1 MLKIGLIVI
10 LSVLSCNAQAV
21 MSVKE
26 GWTVVSNLVGGT
38 TSYANSNS
46 VSRNGNKVTM
56 WDMLD
61 FSKAQE
67 SGGATIFSAK
77 KHQEYDCIE
86 SKIRIIGFAMFS
98 GNMGS
103 GKVVSST
110 SSFRAW
116 LPRQW
121 VSVEADSSDAA
132 LMNFACGNMQTNL

>member
-1 MLKIGLIVI
+1 MHKVAAIVM
-10 LSVLSCNAQAV
+10 LSVLSFNAQAV

-26 GWTVVSNLVGGT
+26 GWIVVSNLIGGA

-46 VSRNGNKVTM
+46 VIRSGNKVTM

-67 SGGATIFSAK
+67 SGGAKIFSAK

-103 GKVVSST
+103 GKVISST
-110 SSFRAW
+110 SSYRAW
-116 LPRQW
+116 LPREW
-121 VSVEADSSDAA
+121 VSVEDGSSDAA
-132 LMNFACGNMQTNL
+132 LMTFACGNKQANL